1 MFPVEFRKT
10 VFCIRLLRVWRILI
24 QWEHNSKKISKTFL
38 RSLITDFFRKPYQRT
53 VFSESQLGGLSSAFD
68 KKKYLSLT
76 ERAELAQE
84 LGLTQA
90 QVKIWFQVSI
100 SYNVYDT
107 YNMD

>member
-1 MFPVEFRKT
+1 MIKQGTFFNRSQT
-10 VFCIRLLRVWRILI
+10 VVI
-24 QWEHNSKKISKTFL
+24 NP
-38 RSLITDFFRKPYQRT
+38 FRKPYQRT

-100 SYNVYDT
+100 
-107 YNMD
+107 

>member
-1 MFPVEFRKT
+1 MKTLENPRKT
-10 VFCIRLLRVWRILI
+10 
-24 QWEHNSKKISKTFL
+24 
-38 RSLITDFFRKPYQRT
+38 YQRT

-100 SYNVYDT
+100 
-107 YNMD
+107 

>member
-1 MFPVEFRKT
+1 MP
-10 VFCIRLLRVWRILI
+10 
-24 QWEHNSKKISKTFL
+24 
-38 RSLITDFFRKPYQRT
+38 FFRKPYQRT

-90 QVKIWFQVSI
+90 QVKIWFQNRRAKSKRLQESELERLRETIRLEHEMPVDFF
-100 SYNVYDT
+100 VG
-107 YNMD
+107 

>member
-1 MFPVEFRKT
+1 MIKQGT
-10 VFCIRLLRVWRILI
+10 VLY
-24 QWEHNSKKISKTFL
+24 TFIEIDCSFIEIDC
-38 RSLITDFFRKPYQRT
+38 SLINPFRKPYQRT

-100 SYNVYDT
+100 
-107 YNMD
+107 